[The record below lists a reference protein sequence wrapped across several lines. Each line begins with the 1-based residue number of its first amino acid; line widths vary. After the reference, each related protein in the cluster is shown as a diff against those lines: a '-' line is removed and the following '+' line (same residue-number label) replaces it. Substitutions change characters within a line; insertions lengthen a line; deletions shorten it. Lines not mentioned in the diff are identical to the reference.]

1 MKFGDVKTVSHQVII
16 NKKSMSWIKESNRP
30 KHLLYAIPAGAL
42 LTILFVA
49 GLAAGMEF
57 KDKQWGGK
65 WDWLDITATLIGGLI
80 GQAIQILVL
89 ILIL

>member
-1 MKFGDVKTVSHQVII
+1 M
-16 NKKSMSWIKESNRP
+16 
-30 KHLLYAIPAGAL
+30 KHLLYAIPAGVL

-57 KDKQWGGK
+57 KDRGYGNE
-65 WDWLDITATLIGGLI
+65 WDWLDIAATLIGGVI
-80 GQAIQILVL
+80 GQVIQVVVL

>member
-1 MKFGDVKTVSHQVII
+1 M
-16 NKKSMSWIKESNRP
+16 NWIKESNRP
-30 KHLLYAIPAGAL
+30 KHLLYAIPASAL

-57 KDKQWGGK
+57 KDRAWGGK
-65 WDWLDITATLIGGLI
+65 WDWLDIAATLIGGLI
-80 GQAIQILVL
+80 GQAIQILIL

>member
-65 WDWLDITATLIGGLI
+65 WDWLDIAATLIGGTI
-80 GQAIQILVL
+80 GQAIQILIL